1 VSVLHERGPFSSTGL
16 PTSPSVRLSP
26 RENRL
31 AFVKTGRVL
40 GWPISLSQAEAGSR
54 ITLRKRERRAMYQA
68 PAATASLTK
77 NDSAST
83 ALYAVVFS
91 LLLRIFSSS
100 SHPTAHV
107 RNLMK
112 EISVYIYSTKR
123 SHIYPVGP

>member
-1 VSVLHERGPFSSTGL
+1 
-16 PTSPSVRLSP
+16 
-26 RENRL
+26 
-31 AFVKTGRVL
+31 
-40 GWPISLSQAEAGSR
+40 
-54 ITLRKRERRAMYQA
+54 MYQA